1 VLYKTIFAPEV
12 YDDIQK
18 AVDFYTSR
26 KKGLGKQFFKTVKSQ
41 LSHIK
46 SNAFGFQV
54 RYDAVRCVPIKSFP
68 YTIHYRV
75 VQETKTITIVA
86 VFCDYI
92 DPEIWDDRILK

>member
-1 VLYKTIFAPEV
+1 MYKIIFAPEV
-12 YDDIQK
+12 YDDIQS

-26 KKGLGKQFFKTVKSQ
+26 KKGLGKQFFITVKSQ
-41 LSHIK
+41 LLNIK

-68 YTIHYRV
+68 YTIHYKV
-75 VQETKTITIVA
+75 VQETKTITILA

-92 DPEIWDDRILK
+92 DPEAWGDRIV